1 MAEKSPDFGFMAT
14 GIGSVP
20 FLEVE
25 ATCREILRLFPH
37 MPFWPQFVKRS
48 YLEDMSVQ
56 YSEGLPLLEVNEEK
70 RSLTVSNTGERES
83 ELVNFYERFFSGDL
97 DSFAMSEAYAPGL
110 YALMA
115 SLNEIKS
122 DQTHYIKGQT
132 VGPITFT
139 SGILGPDGRPVIH
152 DPELSEAF
160 VRGLA
165 IKALWQVKMLE
176 KSGRRPVIFLDEPS
190 LSGFGS
196 AFSSIQRQ
204 DVVDK
209 LQMMISYLKDN
220 SDCLVGIHCC
230 GNTDWPMIMAAKPDI
245 INFDAFE
252 FIEHFLL
259 YPDGIAR
266 FLKSGGTIAWGIVPT
281 SGFTGS
287 ESLKDLLKKVGGGI
301 KKIEEK
307 GLSPQTIVERS
318 IFTPSCGMGSM
329 LPANAHSAMSLLAR
343 LQVETAEGVFQ
354 DSLTLINS

>member
-1 MAEKSPDFGFMAT
+1 MAETSPDFGFMAT

-25 ATCREILRLFPH
+25 ATCREIMRFFPH

-56 YSEGLPLLEVNEEK
+56 YSEGLPLLDVNEEI
-70 RSLTVSNTGERES
+70 RSLTVSNTRDREL
-83 ELVNFYERFFSGDL
+83 ELVGFYERFLAEDL
-97 DSFAMSEAYAPGL
+97 ASFAMSEAYAPGL

-122 DQTHYIKGQT
+122 DQTHFIKGQT
-132 VGPITFT
+132 VGPITFM
-139 SGILGPDGRPVIH
+139 SGILGLDGRPVIH

-165 IKALWQVKMLE
+165 IKALWQVRMLE

-204 DVVDK
+204 DVIEK
-209 LQMMISYLKDN
+209 LQMMISYLKEN

-230 GNTDWPMIMAAKPDI
+230 GNTDWSMILEAGPDI

-259 YPDGIAR
+259 YPDGIAG
-266 FLKSGGTIAWGIVPT
+266 FLQQGGTIAWGIVPT
-281 SGFTGS
+281 SGFTGR

-301 KKIEEK
+301 QKIGDK
-307 GLSPQTIVERS
+307 GVSPQTIIKRS
-318 IFTPSCGMGSM
+318 IFTPSCGMGTM
-329 LPANAHSAMSLLAR
+329 NPANARSAMSLLAQ
-343 LQVETAEGVFQ
+343 LQAESTKGVFQ

>member
-70 RSLTVSNTGERES
+70 RSLTVSNTSERES

-97 DSFAMSEAYAPGL
+97 DSFAISEAYAPGL

-122 DQTHYIKGQT
+122 DQTHYIKGQS

-139 SGILGPDGRPVIH
+139 SGILGSDGRPVIH

-160 VRGLA
+160 VSGLA

-230 GNTDWPMIMAAKPDI
+230 GNTDWPMIMAASPDI

-252 FIEHFLL
+252 FIDHFLL

-281 SGFTGS
+281 SGFTGG
-287 ESLKDLLKKVGGGI
+287 ESLKDLLEKVGGGI
-301 KKIEEK
+301 KKIVEK
-307 GLSPQTIVERS
+307 GLSPETIVERS

-329 LPANAHSAMSLLAR
+329 TPENAHSAISLLAR
-343 LQVETAEGVFQ
+343 LQVESTEGVFQ
-354 DSLTLINS
+354 DSLTLMNS

>member
-25 ATCREILRLFPH
+25 ATCREIIRFFPH

-70 RSLTVSNTGERES
+70 RSLTVSNTSERES

-97 DSFAMSEAYAPGL
+97 DSFAISEAYAPGL

-122 DQTHYIKGQT
+122 DQTHYIKGQS

-139 SGILGPDGRPVIH
+139 SGILGSDGRPVIH

-160 VRGLA
+160 VSGLA

-230 GNTDWPMIMAAKPDI
+230 GNTDWPMIMAASPDI

-252 FIEHFLL
+252 FIDHFLL

-281 SGFTGS
+281 SGFTGG
-287 ESLKDLLKKVGGGI
+287 ESLKDLLEKVGGGI
-301 KKIEEK
+301 KKIVEK
-307 GLSPQTIVERS
+307 GLSPETIVERS

-329 LPANAHSAMSLLAR
+329 TPENAHSAISLLAR
-343 LQVETAEGVFQ
+343 LQVESTEGVFQ

>member
-70 RSLTVSNTGERES
+70 RSLTVSNTSERES

-97 DSFAMSEAYAPGL
+97 DSFAISEAYAPGL

-122 DQTHYIKGQT
+122 DQTHYIKGQS

-139 SGILGPDGRPVIH
+139 SGILGSDGRPVIH

-160 VRGLA
+160 VSGLA

-230 GNTDWPMIMAAKPDI
+230 GNTDWPMIMAASPDI

-252 FIEHFLL
+252 FIDHFLL

-281 SGFTGS
+281 SGFTGG
-287 ESLKDLLKKVGGGI
+287 ESLKDLLEKVGGGI
-301 KKIEEK
+301 KKIVEK
-307 GLSPQTIVERS
+307 GLSPETIVERS

-329 LPANAHSAMSLLAR
+329 TPENAHSAISLLAR
-343 LQVETAEGVFQ
+343 LQVESTEGVFQ

>member
-1 MAEKSPDFGFMAT
+1 MDEGLPRFGFMAT

-25 ATCREILRLFPH
+25 KTCREINQLFPH

-56 YSEGLPLLEVNEEK
+56 YSEGLPLLVVDPEE
-70 RSLTVSNTGERES
+70 RRLTISDSSDREA
-83 ELVNFYERFFSGDL
+83 ELVGFYERFFSQDI
-97 DSFAMSEAYAPGL
+97 DTFAISEAYAPGL
-110 YALMA
+110 YALMT
-115 SLNEIKS
+115 SLAELKPA
-122 DQTHYIKGQT
+122 QTSYIKGQS

-139 SGILGPDGRPVIH
+139 SGILGLDGRPVVH

-165 IKALWQVKMLE
+165 IKALWQVRFLE

-196 AFSSIQRQ
+196 AFSAIQRQ
-204 DVVDK
+204 DVIDK
-209 LQMMISYLKDN
+209 LQMMISYIKEH

-230 GNTDWPMIMAAKPDI
+230 GNTDWSMILAAGPDI

-252 FIEHFLL
+252 FMEHFLL
-259 YPDGIAR
+259 SPEAVAG
-266 FLKSGGTIAWGIVPT
+266 FLEEGGVIAWGIVPT
-281 SGFTGS
+281 SGFTGNES
-287 ESLKDLLKKVGGGI
+287 EKDLLKKVGDGI
-301 KKIEEK
+301 SRIESA
-307 GLSPQTIVERS
+307 GVSRQTIVERS

-329 LPANAHSAMSLLAR
+329 APADARSVMNLLAR
-343 LQVETAEGVFQ
+343 LQAEYV
-354 DSLTLINS
+354 L

>member
-1 MAEKSPDFGFMAT
+1 MAEKSTDFGFMAT

-25 ATCREILRLFPH
+25 ATCREIVRLFPH

-56 YSEGLPLLEVNEEK
+56 YSEGLPFLEVNEEK
-70 RSLTVSNTGERES
+70 RSLAVSNIGERES
-83 ELVNFYERFFSGDL
+83 ELVGFYERFLSGDL
-97 DSFAMSEAYAPGL
+97 DSFAISESYAPGL

-115 SLNEIKS
+115 SLNEVKS
-122 DQTHYIKGQT
+122 DETQYIKGQT

-139 SGILGPDGRPVIH
+139 SGILGLDGRPVIH

-209 LQMMISYLKDN
+209 LQLMISYLKDN

-230 GNTDWPMIMAAKPDI
+230 GNTDWPMIMAANPDI

-281 SGFTGS
+281 SSFTGC
-287 ESLKDLLKKVGGGI
+287 EPLKDLLKKVGGGI
-301 KKIEEK
+301 KKIGEE
-307 GLSPQTIVERS
+307 GLSPRTIVQRS

-329 LPANAHSAMSLLAR
+329 TPSDAHSAMGLLAR
-343 LQVETAEGVFQ
+343 LQAESTEGAFQ
-354 DSLTLINS
+354 GL

>member
-25 ATCREILRLFPH
+25 ATCREIIRFFPH

-56 YSEGLPLLEVNEEK
+56 YSEGLPLLSVDREK
-70 RSLTVSNTGERES
+70 RSLTVSNSGERES

-97 DSFAMSEAYAPGL
+97 ESFAISEPYAPGL
-110 YALMA
+110 YTLMA
-115 SLNEIKS
+115 TLNEIKS

-139 SGILGPDGRPVIH
+139 SGILGLDGRPVIH

-165 IKALWQVKMLE
+165 IKALWQVRILE

-196 AFSSIQRQ
+196 AFSSIQRH

-209 LQMMISYLKDN
+209 LQMMISYLRDK

-230 GNTDWPMIMAAKPDI
+230 GNTDWSMIMAARPDI

-259 YPDGIAR
+259 YPDLIAG
-266 FLKSGGTIAWGIVPT
+266 FLREGGTIAWGIVPT
-281 SGFTGS
+281 SGFTGQES
-287 ESLKDLLKKVGGGI
+287 EKDLLKKVGGGI
-301 KKIEEK
+301 KKIAEK

-329 LPANAHSAMSLLAR
+329 DPANARSAMNLLAR
-343 LQVETAEGVFQ
+343 LQVEFTKGVFQ
-354 DSLTLINS
+354 GL

>member
-1 MAEKSPDFGFMAT
+1 MAKNSPDFGFVAT

-20 FLEVE
+20 FLDVE
-25 ATCREILRLFPH
+25 ATCREIIRLFPH

-56 YSEGLPLLEVNEEK
+56 YSEGLPLLEVNPDK
-70 RSLTVSNTGERES
+70 RSLTITHSGDRES

-97 DSFAMSEAYAPGL
+97 ESFAISDAYAPGL
-110 YALMA
+110 YTLMA
-115 SLNEIKS
+115 SLNEMEPDPS
-122 DQTHYIKGQT
+122 HYIKGQT

-139 SGILGPDGRPVIH
+139 SGILGLDGRPVIH
-152 DPELSEAF
+152 DPELSEAM

-165 IKALWQVKMLE
+165 IKALWQVRMLE
-176 KSGRRPVIFLDEPS
+176 KSGRQPVIFLDEPS

-196 AFSSIQRQ
+196 AFSSMGRQ

-209 LQMMISYLKDN
+209 LQMMISYLKDH

-230 GNTDWPMIMAAKPDI
+230 GNTDWSMILDARPDI

-259 YPDGIAR
+259 YLDGITA
-266 FLKSGGTIAWGIVPT
+266 FLEEGGTIAWGIVPT
-281 SGFTGS
+281 SGFTGDES
-287 ESLKDLLKKVGGGI
+287 EKDLMKKVRDGI
-301 KKIEEK
+301 EKIEK
-307 GLSPQTIVERS
+307 GGVSPQTVAERS

-329 LPANAHSAMSLLAR
+329 TGVDASSAMGLLAR
-343 LQVETAEGVFQ
+343 LQAESLGWDFQ
-354 DSLTLINS
+354 GP

>member
-70 RSLTVSNTGERES
+70 RSLTVSNTSERES

-97 DSFAMSEAYAPGL
+97 DSFAISEAYAPGL

-122 DQTHYIKGQT
+122 DQTHYIKGQS

-139 SGILGPDGRPVIH
+139 SGILGSDGRPVIH

-230 GNTDWPMIMAAKPDI
+230 GNTDWPMIMAASPDI

-281 SGFTGS
+281 SGFTGG
-287 ESLKDLLKKVGGGI
+287 ESLKDLLEKVGGGI
-301 KKIEEK
+301 KKIVEK
-307 GLSPQTIVERS
+307 GLSPETIVERS

-329 LPANAHSAMSLLAR
+329 TPENAHSAISLLAR
-343 LQVETAEGVFQ
+343 LQVESTEGVFQ

>member
-70 RSLTVSNTGERES
+70 RSLTVSNTSERES

-97 DSFAMSEAYAPGL
+97 DSFAISEAYAPGL

-122 DQTHYIKGQT
+122 DQTHYIKGQS

-139 SGILGPDGRPVIH
+139 SGILGSDGRPVIH

-230 GNTDWPMIMAAKPDI
+230 GNTDWPMIMAASPDI

-252 FIEHFLL
+252 FIDHFLL
-259 YPDGIAR
+259 YPEGIAR

-281 SGFTGS
+281 SGFTGG
-287 ESLKDLLKKVGGGI
+287 ESLKDLLEKVGGGI
-301 KKIEEK
+301 KKIVEK
-307 GLSPQTIVERS
+307 GLSPETIVERS

-329 LPANAHSAMSLLAR
+329 TPENAHSAISLLAR
-343 LQVETAEGVFQ
+343 LQVESTEGVFQ